1 MKRFQKI
8 GVFLNGSPAD
18 DAVLSFGGRIAEI
31 AGSEQVHA
39 VHFREH
45 GEGWEEAEPTED
57 QFAGLVKDRLPEA
70 IAGRTTCAVRPGVG
84 VREVLTTA
92 RDQDLDLVVVGRRL
106 PHSQLAIGSAFM
118 KLARKAPCDV
128 LVVPEQSQAHL
139 ARILV
144 PVDFSKHAGV
154 ALQTAVELV
163 RGTGE
168 AHLQIICQHVFA
180 CGYGYKRV
188 WTSLAEAV
196 QEMKT
201 RAREEYDEFIRTVDT
216 QGIEIEA
223 ILTVSEQRAEV
234 IADLAVARKMDLVLL
249 GSRGRTFPAAGLL
262 GATAERILV
271 FSAVPV
277 LVVKEKGE
285 TSRFLDAFLS

>member
-1 MKRFQKI
+1 MERFQKI
-8 GVFLNGSPAD
+8 GVFLNSSPAD

-31 AGSEQVHA
+31 AGSDQVHA

-57 QFAGLVKDRLPEA
+57 QFAGMVKDRVPAA
-70 IAGRTTCAVRPGVG
+70 IAERITCVVRQGVG

-92 RDQDLDLVVVGRRL
+92 RDRDLDLVVVGRRL

-128 LVVPEQSQAHL
+128 LVVPEQSRAHL

-163 RGTGE
+163 RVSGQ
-168 AHLQIICQHVFA
+168 ANLQVVCQHVFA

-188 WTSLAEAV
+188 GVSLAEAV
-196 QEMKT
+196 QGMET
-201 RAREEYDEFIRTVDT
+201 RAHQEYDEFVRAVDT
-216 QGIEIEA
+216 EGIEIEP
-223 ILTVSEQRAEV
+223 IFTVSEQRAEV

-249 GSRGRTFPAAGLL
+249 GSRGRTIPAAGLL